1 MEGYYWRLTDAEQNL
16 AVVALCGIC
25 QAPDG
30 SWATIALAAHPDR
43 LLRPHIGEPADADPD
58 RLGVRVGTVFV
69 ADEERL
75 TVDLG
80 DSARLEVALHD
91 HQPWP
96 HRIYGGLGPAHWIPG
111 LGQYWHPHL
120 LGGRAHG
127 ELITGKRRVTLAN
140 ARVYAEKNW
149 GSAFPRRWWWGQAHD
164 FDGENVCVAFA
175 GGELTRGVT
184 ATGIVVRLEGE
195 IIRLSAPL
203 ALVHARADAEDWQLV
218 GRGPRHTVVLHGRA
232 SGQPYTLPVPI
243 PAERRQLPSA
253 RQQLAGAMRVTV
265 RRGRRLRFSGETQL
279 AGLEFGD

>member
-1 MEGYYWRLTDAEQNL
+1 MEGYYWRLTDAEHDL
-16 AVVALCGIC
+16 AVVALCGVC
-25 QAPDG
+25 QAPGG

-43 LLRPHIGEPADADPD
+43 LLQPHIGEPADADPD

-80 DSARLEVALHD
+80 DGARLEVALRD
-91 HQPWP
+91 QQPWP
-96 HRIYGGLGPAHWIPG
+96 HRLYGGLGPAHWIPG

-120 LGGRAHG
+120 LGGRADG
-127 ELITGKRRVTLAN
+127 ELITPDRRVTMSN

-164 FDGENVCVAFA
+164 FGGEDVCVAFA
-175 GGELTRGVT
+175 GGELARGVT
-184 ATGIVVRLEGE
+184 ATGIVVRLEDA

-203 ALVHARADAEDWQLV
+203 ALVRARADAEAWQLV
-218 GRGPRHTVVLHGRA
+218 GRGPRHTVVLHGWA
-232 SGQPYTLPVPI
+232 SGEPYALPVPI